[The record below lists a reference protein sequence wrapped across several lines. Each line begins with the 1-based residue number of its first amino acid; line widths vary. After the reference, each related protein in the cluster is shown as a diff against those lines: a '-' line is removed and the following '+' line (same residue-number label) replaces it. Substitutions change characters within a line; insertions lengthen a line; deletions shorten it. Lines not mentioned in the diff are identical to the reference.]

1 MRVILSSILF
11 LVLAGCNSAPDE
23 VAVEETTVEFVA
35 DTAQVTVE
43 EADTIENE
51 IEKQDVIDRSK
62 LLELY
67 EVIEKARRQNDFS
80 TIKKYV
86 ETDTFAFYYWPIKT
100 EELDKID
107 FGDLDSLLF
116 DGGAC
121 RGCGDYHPI
130 YKHAKDFIVHKKN
143 EEAHLD
149 SNWRKNIIIT
159 EYPHNPGNDSIMQ
172 FLTECNICDPQF
184 DDDGAVHSFSHSNYT
199 YSKKKTNNIIYIQ
212 ALKNEWGN
220 TSELLVFSLE
230 NGQYSLLGFH
240 DFVEFQNEECNVY
253 DPDKDSVV
261 FSNDTIIILR
271 GNAYLMLKSEL
282 YLKEGKLDGSSKKWY
297 RNGQLEYKTNSIND
311 ENDRLHIENDRLHI
325 EWYENGQLKSERNYK
340 EGKENGFQKQWYESG
355 QLQSEAS
362 FKDGSLDGLKKY
374 WYKSGQLLYEE
385 NYKEGKQEG
394 LSKNWYENGQLRS
407 EGNYKYGCKKN

>member
-1 MRVILSSILF
+1 MREFLSVLIV

-51 IEKQDVIDRSK
+51 IEKQDVIDRSN

-67 EVIEKARRQNDFS
+67 EVIETARRQNDFS

-86 ETDTFAFYYWPIKT
+86 KTDTFAFYYWPIKT
-100 EELDKID
+100 EELDNID

-130 YKHAKDFIVHKKN
+130 YKNAKDFIVHKNN

-159 EYPHNPGNDSIMQ
+159 EHPHNPRNDSIMQ
-172 FLTECNICDPQF
+172 LLTNCNICDPQF
-184 DDDGAVHSFSHSNYT
+184 DGDGAIHSFFHSNYT

-212 ALKNEWGN
+212 TLNYSRTN
-220 TSELLVFSLE
+220 DELLVFSEE

-261 FSNDTIIILR
+261 FSNDTIMIFR
-271 GNAYLMLKSEL
+271 GNSVIKFRPNDCSLV
-282 YLKEGKLDGSSKKWY
+282 
-297 RNGQLEYKTNSIND
+297 NS
-311 ENDRLHIENDRLHI
+311 
-325 EWYENGQLKSERNYK
+325 
-340 EGKENGFQKQWYESG
+340 F
-355 QLQSEAS
+355 
-362 FKDGSLDGLKKY
+362 
-374 WYKSGQLLYEE
+374 
-385 NYKEGKQEG
+385 
-394 LSKNWYENGQLRS
+394 
-407 EGNYKYGCKKN
+407 